1 MDLWKKRNPKQLSQK
16 RSITSKLLNPMLFL
30 FPNPLNFLKR
40 LISNTLLQKME
51 KFNVGEKK
59 KSSTNLS
66 KAEFTLCVYKCV
78 YTIVCKQFIS
88 CFLEFIHIKKYD
100 ETKLGI

>member
-59 KSSTNLS
+59 SHPQTYQKQSS
-66 KAEFTLCVYKCV
+66 LCVFINV
-78 YTIVCKQFIS
+78 YT
-88 CFLEFIHIKKYD
+88 L
-100 ETKLGI
+100 